1 MKKSFKSIP
10 CLLALSLFVSILF
23 VLLADSAALLLQ
35 HRREQQYYTAV
46 LQAAEEFGVP
56 FPLIMAVIR
65 TESGFRPR
73 AVSSAG
79 AIGLMQLLPETF
91 QDIGARLLNESPDGA
106 SILSPA
112 ENIRYGTCYLGYLYQ
127 QFESWETAL
136 AAYNAGEGRVQSWL
150 ENPALSTDGVLTVIP
165 YPETM
170 RYVQNVMSALAYYRE
185 KYKF

>member
-10 CLLALSLFVSILF
+10 CLLALSLLISVLF
-23 VLLADSAALLLQ
+23 VLLADGAALLLQ
-35 HRREQQYYTAV
+35 HRREQQYFIPA
-46 LQAAEEFGVP
+46 LQAAEEFAVP
-56 FPLIMAVIR
+56 FHLVMAVIR

-91 QDIGARLLNESPDGA
+91 QDIGTRLLNEAPDAA
-106 SILSPA
+106 SIHSPA
-112 ENIRYGTCYLGYLYQ
+112 ENIRYGTCYLGYLFR
-127 QFESWETAL
+127 QFKCWEIAL
-136 AAYNAGEGRVQSWL
+136 AAYNAGEGRVRAWL
-150 ENPALSTDGVLTVIP
+150 ADPTLSPDGTLTVIP

-170 RYVQNVMSALAYYRE
+170 RYVQSVTSALAYYRE